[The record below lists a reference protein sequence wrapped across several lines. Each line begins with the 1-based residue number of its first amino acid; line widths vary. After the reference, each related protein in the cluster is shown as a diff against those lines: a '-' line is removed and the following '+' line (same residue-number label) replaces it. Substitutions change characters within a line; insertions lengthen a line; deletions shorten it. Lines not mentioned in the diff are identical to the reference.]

1 MKIDQRLLKFSL
13 ASELDCSCSQNW
25 ARGGAHGEEDL
36 AMADL
41 AAKIAAKAR
50 AAAAKMSELQGVGSH
65 HPVTQAVDWN
75 RPLNREAP
83 EASDLIMPMMLPD
96 TAVSNDAPVSTS
108 KHSGVNGALVP
119 VSGKDAHAAAH
130 PQVTL
135 AEYREQV
142 LVAEAKKRKRREGS
156 KWAPTRLEDD
166 EEAKRGR
173 LLAYKTRIDALSTM
187 MESPV
192 PIGRRLPPPGARS
205 PSPPPEYDKS
215 TGQRVNTREQR
226 VYDAWD
232 TERREAVG
240 KALEMD
246 PLYKPPI
253 GHRPLVH
260 ELRLYIP
267 HKEHPGYNFMG
278 LIIGPRGN
286 TQKRLERET
295 GAHIRVRGKEMQKE
309 GRSLP
314 PQFPG
319 QDDGRDDELHV
330 HISADSIEKVDRAAR
345 MIHPLLTPLDP
356 DQNPHKQK
364 QLRELA
370 ELNGTVCDVGKLER
384 ARLLQEEDAKH
395 DYKLSKDL
403 QSKVDSMYAK
413 DVATKLAAD
422 GKGVGDSA
430 PNDGMDDEYE
440 NFLSELTG
448 NLIGEGAV
456 PGHGSKRAAAA
467 APPKLQTPDAAALAA
482 AARNP
487 WAMPASR
494 VASAAAAAVN
504 ASTAGM
510 YPSGPGWAPGA
521 APEHLRRGAGHHA
534 HVMPP
539 PAGPAPGTASGIVPS
554 VEVHATVHIPSTL
567 AIDAR
572 LALRGLY
579 GAGIAAAAAVANSFA
594 ARRARELGGNANANA
609 NANAAAE
616 RKEAVAPPVEATRVT
631 GVGVRE
637 EVPEEAV
644 DDEYARMMAELGG

>member
-1 MKIDQRLLKFSL
+1 
-13 ASELDCSCSQNW
+13 
-25 ARGGAHGEEDL
+25 
-36 AMADL
+36 MADL

-96 TAVSNDAPVSTS
+96 TAVSNDGAPSTS
-108 KHSGVNGALVP
+108 KHSGVNGALLP

-456 PGHGSKRAAAA
+456 PGHGSKRAPAASNPRRRRSRGGGEKPVGDA
-467 APPKLQTPDAAALAA
+467 SFSRRIGGGGGGEREHGGDVPVGARVGARRGSRAPPPGRGASRACHA
-482 AARNP
+482 AARG
-487 WAMPASR
+487 SR
-494 VASAAAAAVN
+494 SRDGVRDRSI
-504 ASTAGM
+504 
-510 YPSGPGWAPGA
+510 
-521 APEHLRRGAGHHA
+521 RRGPRDGSY
-534 HVMPP
+534 
-539 PAGPAPGTASGIVPS
+539 T
-554 VEVHATVHIPSTL
+554 VHAG
-567 AIDAR
+567 DRREAR
-572 LALRGLY
+572 VEGSVRRGY
-579 GAGIAAAAAVANSFA
+579 
-594 ARRARELGGNANANA
+594 RCGG
-609 NANAAAE
+609 
-616 RKEAVAPPVEATRVT
+616 
-631 GVGVRE
+631 
-637 EVPEEAV
+637 
-644 DDEYARMMAELGG
+644 GGG

>member
-1 MKIDQRLLKFSL
+1 
-13 ASELDCSCSQNW
+13 
-25 ARGGAHGEEDL
+25 
-36 AMADL
+36 MADL

-96 TAVSNDAPVSTS
+96 TAVSNDGAPSTS

-384 ARLLQEEDAKH
+384 QRLLQEEDA
-395 DYKLSKDL
+395 
-403 QSKVDSMYAK
+403 
-413 DVATKLAAD
+413 
-422 GKGVGDSA
+422 
-430 PNDGMDDEYE
+430 
-440 NFLSELTG
+440 
-448 NLIGEGAV
+448 
-456 PGHGSKRAAAA
+456 
-467 APPKLQTPDAAALAA
+467 
-482 AARNP
+482 
-487 WAMPASR
+487 
-494 VASAAAAAVN
+494 
-504 ASTAGM
+504 
-510 YPSGPGWAPGA
+510 
-521 APEHLRRGAGHHA
+521 
-534 HVMPP
+534 
-539 PAGPAPGTASGIVPS
+539 
-554 VEVHATVHIPSTL
+554 
-567 AIDAR
+567 
-572 LALRGLY
+572 
-579 GAGIAAAAAVANSFA
+579 
-594 ARRARELGGNANANA
+594 
-609 NANAAAE
+609 
-616 RKEAVAPPVEATRVT
+616 
-631 GVGVRE
+631 
-637 EVPEEAV
+637 
-644 DDEYARMMAELGG
+644 